1 MLKKKIYW
9 QSALFPNT
17 YYLSRIFSI
26 AQYTEF
32 LKDEQMWYN
41 KKNEYLKYTY
51 FQWHERRKQ
60 RLKLGKEQRLLV
72 YEDKNAKAES

>member
-1 MLKKKIYW
+1 
-9 QSALFPNT
+9 
-17 YYLSRIFSI
+17 
-26 AQYTEF
+26 
-32 LKDEQMWYN
+32 MWYN

-72 YEDKNAKAES
+72 YEDKNAKAESQAKGFKESNLS